1 MSEKKLP
8 FEEYLTPKS
17 KKVDTPKELRQRKIK
32 DIGDWLIWNALAL
45 EANNKELGQ
54 KNIESGILSILKK
67 QFSAPEETLVA
78 MSKLLLRI
86 VYLQA
91 TLKLNE
97 LVLGEVFGCYSELL
111 DIEKITNKG
120 GRPIDKELMGVAQ
133 NCFERF
139 CITRSRKPT
148 GAELS
153 KLVEVEMQKIK
164 GSRKLDKWG
173 EPTSRKYLS
182 TRNAQEWI
190 PKLALF
196 LTKDSQQELVKSS
209 FN

>member
-32 DIGDWLIWNALAL
+32 DIGDWLIWNTLAL

-67 QFSAPEETLVA
+67 QFTAPEETLVA

-86 VYLQA
+86 VSLQA

-97 LVLGEVFGCYSELL
+97 LVLSEVFDCYSDLL

-120 GRPIDKELMGVAQ
+120 GRPTDRELLAIAK

-139 CITRSRKPT
+139 FNARSRNPT

-153 KLVEVEMQKIK
+153 NLVEIEMQKIK
-164 GSRKLDKWG
+164 GSRKLNKWG
-173 EPTSRKYLS
+173 EPSGKKYLPPR
-182 TRNAQEWI
+182 TAQEWI
-190 PKLALF
+190 PRMALF

>member
-1 MSEKKLP
+1 M
-8 FEEYLTPKS
+8 
-17 KKVDTPKELRQRKIK
+17 
-32 DIGDWLIWNALAL
+32 IWNTLAL

-67 QFSAPEETLVA
+67 QFTAPEETLVA

-86 VYLQA
+86 VSLQA

-97 LVLGEVFGCYSELL
+97 LVLSEVFDCYSDLL

-120 GRPIDKELMGVAQ
+120 GRPTDRELLAIAK

-139 CITRSRKPT
+139 FNARSRNPT

-153 KLVEVEMQKIK
+153 NLVEIEMQKIK
-164 GSRKLDKWG
+164 GSRKLNKWG
-173 EPTSRKYLS
+173 EPSGKKYLPPR
-182 TRNAQEWI
+182 TAQEWI
-190 PKLALF
+190 PRMALF